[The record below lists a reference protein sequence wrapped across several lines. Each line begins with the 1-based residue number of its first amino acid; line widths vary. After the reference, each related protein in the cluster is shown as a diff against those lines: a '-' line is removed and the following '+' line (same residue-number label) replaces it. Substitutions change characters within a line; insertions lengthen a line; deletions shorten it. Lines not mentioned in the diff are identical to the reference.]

1 MFIVF
6 LQKKAKLIYFYFR
19 EQVGTVEWD
28 KNQKSDS
35 NVNKCETLL
44 VGWASSNFFP
54 VGGEISNRKFI
65 CLNYNESIPVH

>member
-35 NVNKCETLL
+35 ND
-44 VGWASSNFFP
+44 
-54 VGGEISNRKFI
+54 
-65 CLNYNESIPVH
+65 